1 MAALNFLS
9 HSANQSGLQS
19 LEGNIH
25 RQLNRIARVEGVRP
39 TPPPF
44 SLPIILS
51 FRWLGLKHLRV
62 YLFGYSGVSDWVR
75 FKSYGSI

>member
-25 RQLNRIARVEGVRP
+25 RQLNRIARIEGVRP
-39 TPPPF
+39 TPR
-44 SLPIILS
+44 SLC
-51 FRWLGLKHLRV
+51 R
-62 YLFGYSGVSDWVR
+62 
-75 FKSYGSI
+75 

>member
-1 MAALNFLS
+1 MAALNFFS

-25 RQLNRIARVEGVRP
+25 RQLNRIASVEGVGH
-39 TPPPF
+39 TPR
-44 SLPIILS
+44 SLSPIILS